1 MVPRTVTRTLRVLP
15 IQENNMAKS
24 APQKIGLFGL
34 IGMVISSC
42 IGSGVYA
49 LTGQLAKVASPGA
62 IIVAWVIAGVGFLA
76 LALSLANLSA
86 KKPELNGIFMYAKD
100 GFGPFSGFLSGWGY
114 WFSAWMGSV
123 GFAIMMMST
132 VGYFL
137 PAFHAGNSIPCIIV
151 ASLFNWVLTIL
162 VIRGVE
168 SAALLN
174 AVVMVCKVLAIGV
187 FIAFAIF
194 LFNTGTFTTDFWG
207 TLASNASA
215 IAAGGNDLGTIPKQ
229 IKNCMIIMM
238 WVFVG
243 IEGATVMSARAEKR
257 SDVGRATVMGLV
269 ALVVIYLAAS
279 VLPYGYLSYHEIAL
293 MDYPVVIYLFDLMA
307 PGWGGTF
314 IALAIILSIGGAWL
328 SFTLLSAETTS
339 CMSDAGL
346 LPKEWGALNKHG
358 SPQMSLVVI
367 AACIQAFLIISFFS
381 ADAYILTTSIATA
394 AIVISWGLAAAYQV
408 KIAILSK
415 DVPYAIIGS
424 VALVFLIAAVFMA
437 GWQYLLIASIGF
449 VPGFYF
455 YWKVR
460 HDGGFKL
467 WKTSKVAITVVSIAA
482 VVSVYLLATGA
493 ISI

>member
-1 MVPRTVTRTLRVLP
+1 
-15 IQENNMAKS
+15 MAGTSRPEKN
-24 APQKIGLFGL
+24 IGLFGL

-49 LTGQLAKVASPGA
+49 LTGQLASVASPGA
-62 IIVAWVIAGVGFLA
+62 IMIAWGVAGVGFLA
-76 LALSLANLSA
+76 LALSLANLSE
-86 KKPELNGIFMYAKD
+86 KKPHLNGIFEYAKD

-132 VGYFL
+132 VGYFI
-137 PAFHAGNSIPCIIV
+137 PAFQAGNSIPCIIA
-151 ASLFNWVLTIL
+151 ASVFNWALTVL

-168 SAALLN
+168 SAAFLN
-174 AVVMVCKVLAIGV
+174 AIVMVCKVLAIGV
-187 FIAFAIF
+187 FIAFAVF
-194 LFNTGTFTTDFWG
+194 LFNTGTFTMDFWG
-207 TLASNASA
+207 TLAGNASA
-215 IAAGGNDLGTIPKQ
+215 IAAGGTTLGAIPDQ
-229 IKNCMIIMM
+229 IKSCMIIMM

-243 IEGATVMSARAEKR
+243 IEGATVMSSRAKQR
-257 SDVGRATVMGLV
+257 SDVGKATVMGLV

-279 VLPYGYLSYHEIAL
+279 VLPYGYMSYHEIAL

-339 CMSDAGL
+339 DMAECGL
-346 LPKEWGALNKHG
+346 LPAEWGALNKHG
-358 SPQMSLVVI
+358 APQMSLVVI

-381 ADAYILTTSIATA
+381 KDAYNLTTSIATA

-408 KIAILSK
+408 KIAIMAK
-415 DVPYAIIGS
+415 DARYAVIGGI
-424 VALVFLIAAVFMA
+424 ALLFLVVSVFLS
-437 GWQYLLIASIGF
+437 GWTYLLIASIGF

-460 HDGGFKL
+460 HDGGHKL
-467 WKTSKVAITVVSIAA
+467 WKSSKVAMTVVGVAA
-482 VVSVYLLATGA
+482 VVSVILLATGVIA
-493 ISI
+493 I